1 MTKEQSVEILMT
13 TYNGELFLKEQF
25 DSILAQT
32 YRNWHLTVS
41 DDGST
46 DGTDCIIEE
55 YVHLYPDKIMHVRY
69 PERFG
74 SPKEHFL
81 QLCRDCE
88 APLIAF
94 CDQDDVWFPDKL
106 EKMVKLLLE
115 YEQNIP
121 LLIFSDQIPTD
132 AFLNP
137 INNSAMKMGKQF
149 TARIEW
155 QAIIFRN
162 TVTGGACLFNRA
174 LAQLACRNENTEDII
189 MHDWWLAAI
198 AACFGNVVYFDEPT
212 GYYRQHE
219 HNYIGAKDVTRFSYI
234 WNRLRN
240 IADVKNSIILRKNQA
255 RKILET
261 YREDLTENDK
271 EFLKSFSKRHS
282 GIFFYIKNGRYVH
295 GFFRELSLIL
305 LG

>member
-13 TYNGELFLKEQF
+13 TYNGELFLREQF

-55 YVHLYPDKIMHVRY
+55 YVHLYPDKILHVRY

-106 EKMVKLLLE
+106 KKMACSFYHRIGVCIR
-115 YEQNIP
+115 YFIYYIP
-121 LLIFSDQIPTD
+121 SR
-132 AFLNP
+132 LN
-137 INNSAMKMGKQF
+137 
-149 TARIEW
+149 
-155 QAIIFRN
+155 
-162 TVTGGACLFNRA
+162 TGCTK
-174 LAQLACRNENTEDII
+174 RNE
-189 MHDWWLAAI
+189 
-198 AACFGNVVYFDEPT
+198 P
-212 GYYRQHE
+212 
-219 HNYIGAKDVTRFSYI
+219 
-234 WNRLRN
+234 
-240 IADVKNSIILRKNQA
+240 
-255 RKILET
+255 
-261 YREDLTENDK
+261 
-271 EFLKSFSKRHS
+271 
-282 GIFFYIKNGRYVH
+282 RY
-295 GFFRELSLIL
+295 
-305 LG
+305 

>member
-1 MTKEQSVEILMT
+1 MT
-13 TYNGELFLKEQF
+13 TYNGELFLREQF

-55 YVHLYPDKIMHVRY
+55 YAHLYPDKILHVRY

-106 EKMVKLLLE
+106 KKMVKLLLE

-174 LAQLACRNENTEDII
+174 LVQLACRNENIEDII

-198 AACFGNVVYFDEPT
+198 AACFGNVVYLNEPT

-219 HNYIGAKDVTRFSYI
+219 HNYSQNGPIHRGMPPAETGKHTQEYGNDRDHIGMHAQLF
-234 WNRLRN
+234 
-240 IADVKNSIILRKNQA
+240 
-255 RKILET
+255 
-261 YREDLTENDK
+261 K
-271 EFLKSFSKRHS
+271 EPGQDIPYWSCEP
-282 GIFFYIKNGRYVH
+282 YVQP
-295 GFFRELSLIL
+295 L
-305 LG
+305 LGIL